1 MTSTTAI
8 SKIFQLFF
16 SLESL
21 EQKSAGTAAKQL
33 LSYKQTELKNIQ
45 EVADSLSSEIK
56 KKEISTL
63 LKQKNTELEKEGA

>member
-1 MTSTTAI
+1 MTVTAI

-16 SLESL
+16 SLEAL
-21 EQKSAGTAAKQL
+21 KQKSTGTAAKQL
-33 LSYKQTELKNIQ
+33 LSYKQTELKKMQ
-45 EVADSLSSEIK
+45 EMADSLSSEVK